1 MSLMHCSPRAW
12 TVKATRAGR
21 RSLGVPMA
29 CSCLVEP
36 KSSHPTVWP
45 NAESNQYC
53 SQGEEEVR
61 SSRKGMMRRTV
72 QGRQEM
78 LVWWGE
84 AEECPGRVKASEC
97 CFAPRLTAGCLKTSR
112 APWTALLST
121 QVKARVCLSLR
132 CWCGKL
138 KPVDALMAKGIIM
151 HRLASVFLPLPVLFN
166 DGHTRCVHPC
176 SPGCQ
181 HYQHSNTLSVL
192 I

>member
-1 MSLMHCSPRAW
+1 MEKWECRWRVLALWNRRAVIQLCGRMQSLTSIA
-12 TVKATRAGR
+12 V
-21 RSLGVPMA
+21 
-29 CSCLVEP
+29 
-36 KSSHPTVWP
+36 
-45 NAESNQYC
+45 